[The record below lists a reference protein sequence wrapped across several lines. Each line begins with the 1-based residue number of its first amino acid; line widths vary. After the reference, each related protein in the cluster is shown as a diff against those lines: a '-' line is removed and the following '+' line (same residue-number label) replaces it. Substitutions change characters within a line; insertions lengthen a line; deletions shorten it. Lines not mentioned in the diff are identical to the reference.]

1 MQFSYLPLAWLKNIE
16 QSIVKKQL
24 IVKLDTPP
32 PQILA
37 LMKIAIAPMRST
49 NCTAFFRIVPQV
61 EGNSC
66 QA

>member
-1 MQFSYLPLAWLKNIE
+1 MQLSYLPLTWLTNIE
-16 QSIVKKQL
+16 QSIVTKQL
-24 IVKLDTPP
+24 IVKLDTPL

-37 LMKIAIAPMRST
+37 LMKRAIAPMRLS
-49 NCTAFFRIVPQV
+49 CTASFRIVPQV